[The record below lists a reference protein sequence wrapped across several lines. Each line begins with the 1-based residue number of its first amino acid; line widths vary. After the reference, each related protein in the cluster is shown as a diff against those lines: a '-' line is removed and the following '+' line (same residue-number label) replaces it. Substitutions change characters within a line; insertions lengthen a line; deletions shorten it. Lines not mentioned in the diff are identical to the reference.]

1 MMFRKKM
8 DLNCDMGESFG
19 NYKMGNDEE
28 IMRYISSANV
38 ACGFHAG
45 DPMVMAHTVK
55 LAKENGVAIG
65 AHPGFPDLMGFGR
78 RKMEIAPEEARNYI
92 IYQIGALKA
101 FVEREGMEL
110 QHVWLHGALSSVAA
124 KNEAIARAIIEAIKE
139 THPELIFVHRPGLAT
154 YEIAKLLGMKVAIS
168 VGVDIEYGPDG
179 MAVLQ
184 RKKRHT
190 DPKEAAKKAIRIAKE
205 GKMTAT
211 TGEDIE
217 MKAHT
222 ILVHG
227 DTPNAV
233 EILKEI
239 REEFEKENIVVSP
252 LREILE

>member
-1 MMFRKKM
+1 MSRKKM

-19 NYKMGNDEE
+19 NYKVGNDEE

-78 RKMEIAPEEARNYI
+78 RKMDIAPEEAKNYI

-101 FVEREGMEL
+101 FVEIERLEL

-124 KNEAIARAIIEAIKE
+124 KNEPIARAIIEGLKKIN
-139 THPELIFVHRPGLAT
+139 PELIFVHRPGLVS
-154 YEIAKLLGMKVAIS
+154 YEIAKALGMKVAIS

-179 MAVLQ
+179 VAVLQ
-184 RKKRHT
+184 RKKGPT
-190 DPKEAAKKAIRIAKE
+190 DPKEAAKKAVRIAKE
-205 GKMTAT
+205 GKMTVT
-211 TGEDIE
+211 TGDDIE

-239 REEFEKENIVVSP
+239 RKEFEKENIVISP

>member
-1 MMFRKKM
+1 MSRKKM

-45 DPMVMAHTVK
+45 DPIVMAHTVK
-55 LAKENGVAIG
+55 LAKENGVAVG

-78 RKMEIAPEEARNYI
+78 RKMDITPEEAKNYI
-92 IYQIGALKA
+92 IYQIGALKT
-101 FVEREGMEL
+101 FVEIEGLEL

-124 KNEAIARAIIEAIKE
+124 KNEPIAKAIIEGIKNIS
-139 THPELIFVHRPGLAT
+139 PELIFVHRPGLASF
-154 YEIAKLLGMKVAIS
+154 EIAKVLGLKVAVS
-168 VGVDIEYGPDG
+168 VGVDIEYNRDG
-179 MAVLQ
+179 TAVLEREKRPMDPEKAA
-184 RKKRHT
+184 RK
-190 DPKEAAKKAIRIAKE
+190 AVRIAKE
-205 GKMTAT
+205 GKITVA

-227 DTPNAV
+227 DTPNAI
-233 EILKEI
+233 EIVQAI
-239 REEFEKENIVVSP
+239 REAFEQENILVAS
-252 LREILE
+252 LREVLG